1 MHSQF
6 LMYKH
11 VRKETPYEAY
21 SFSNAATSSRSR
33 KSSRKRNASNT
44 MKKS

>member
-1 MHSQF
+1 
-6 LMYKH
+6 MYKH

-21 SFSNAATSSRSR
+21 LPTHTVTSNKSR
-33 KSSRKRNASNT
+33 KLKKRENALNI

>member
-21 SFSNAATSSRSR
+21 PFPLCSYI
-33 KSSRKRNASNT
+33 KQKQEV
-44 MKKS
+44 